1 MAVYAGSTYKRTK
14 VGLNFVLEP
23 TSEEEVTAILQQVGR
38 GKYTELDKVMCYSFE
53 YCDKTIAKPITLI
66 MRK

>member
-14 VGLNFVLEP
+14 VGLNFFLEP
-23 TSEEEVTAILQQVGR
+23 LTEEEVIAVLQQVGR
-38 GKYTELDKVMCYSFE
+38 GKYAGLDKVMCYLFE
-53 YCDKTIAKPITLI
+53 YCDKTIVKPITLI